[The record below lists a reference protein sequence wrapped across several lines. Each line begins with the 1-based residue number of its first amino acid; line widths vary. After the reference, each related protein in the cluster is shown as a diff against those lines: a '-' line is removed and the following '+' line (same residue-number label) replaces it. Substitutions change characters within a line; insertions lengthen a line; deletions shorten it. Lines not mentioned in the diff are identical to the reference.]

1 MVRCSETIHLLE
13 TFFDFNFSRHP
24 AFFVNA
30 NNLAAVIY
38 CYDED
43 RQGFIGKFAE
53 VGLDFSHEEFQSRY
67 SPDKDRTTL

>member
-1 MVRCSETIHLLE
+1 M
-13 TFFDFNFSRHP
+13 
-24 AFFVNA
+24 NA

-43 RQGFIGKFAE
+43 RQGFIGKFVE

-67 SPDKDRTTL
+67 SPDKDRTTITNSMGVSHHHEKVRVCLRSIE